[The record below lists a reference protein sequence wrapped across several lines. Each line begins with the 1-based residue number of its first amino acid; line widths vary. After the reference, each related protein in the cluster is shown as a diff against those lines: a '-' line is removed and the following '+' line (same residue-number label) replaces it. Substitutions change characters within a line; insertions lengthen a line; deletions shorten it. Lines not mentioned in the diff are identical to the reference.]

1 MLMWTQEVIVSDPEC
16 QIIVGTVDVVEP
28 ICMAV
33 RGFIS
38 TVQSFNHLF
47 EWTMFCRN
55 SIVVGKSNDLSDGKS
70 EIFAEF
76 LCEFHSGKGISTV
89 SVSNKFKVFR
99 KLFEILEGHTHSKDA
114 GPDTTVIR
122 YLIAKDRAGS
132 SIHDQ
137 PDIGFDTTD
146 LDVGFISSEDLIL
159 FVGVLIHERLNADG
173 CSLTVVGDLLVGDAD
188 VIQVF

>member
-1 MLMWTQEVIVSDPEC
+1 
-16 QIIVGTVDVVEP
+16 
-28 ICMAV
+28 
-33 RGFIS
+33 
-38 TVQSFNHLF
+38 
-47 EWTMFCRN
+47 MFCGDR
-55 SIVVGKSNDLSDGKS
+55 IVVGKSNDLSDGKS
-70 EIFAEF
+70 EIFARF

-99 KLFEILEGHTHSKDA
+99 KLFEIPECHTHGKDA
-114 GPDTTVIR
+114 GADTTVIR
-122 YLIAKDRAGS
+122 HLIAKDRAGS
-132 SIHDQ
+132 GIHDQ

-146 LDVGFISSEDLIL
+146 FDVGFIRSEDLIL

>member
-1 MLMWTQEVIVSDPEC
+1 MLMWTQEVIVSDPER

-33 RGFIS
+33 RSFIS

-47 EWTMFCRN
+47 EWTMFCRD
-55 SIVVGKSNDLSDGKS
+55 SIIVGKSNDLGDGKS
-70 EIFAEF
+70 EIFAKF

-132 SIHDQ
+132 GIHDQ

-146 LDVGFISSEDLIL
+146 FDVGFISSEDLIL
-159 FVGVLIHERLNADG
+159 FVGVVIHERLDADG
-173 CSLTVVGDLLVGDAD
+173 GSLTVVGDLLVGDAD